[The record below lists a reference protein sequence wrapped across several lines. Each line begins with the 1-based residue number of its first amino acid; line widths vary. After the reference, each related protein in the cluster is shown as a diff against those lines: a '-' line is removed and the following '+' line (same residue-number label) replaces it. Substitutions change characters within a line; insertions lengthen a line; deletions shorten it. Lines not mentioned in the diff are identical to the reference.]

1 MDTLACNIGDHRWS
15 KACHEKSA
23 EAIVVMRK
31 HHEGLNN
38 QIPFKAERP
47 DLIIRTARS
56 LDRG

>member
-1 MDTLACNIGDHRWS
+1 MDVLGCNIAYYRRS

-47 DLIIRTARS
+47 T
-56 LDRG
+56 